1 MNKDEILDKT
11 KAVVVRILEL
21 EESDV
26 VNNSVSLCNDLGA
39 DSLDVV
45 ECIMELEKEFNISI
59 SDDDIDTVT
68 TINSLV
74 DLIEGKVK

>member
-1 MNKDEILDKT
+1 MNRDEILDKT

-21 EESDV
+21 ENHESENDA
-26 VNNSVSLCNDLGA
+26 SLCNDLGA
-39 DSLDVV
+39 DSLDVA

-74 DLIEGKVK
+74 DLIEKKVK